1 MILVLAFFSR
11 YRNIPILTVETPP
24 KQSEGS
30 GETFSVDVLISDLGE
45 VLYPA
50 MSLSVNFDSSRLEF
64 LGIAEGN
71 LMTLGDERAD
81 GNSYQLPTWTV
92 NVERSNKIGQ
102 INVMYLDM
110 TGSKY
115 AFSKETMR
123 DENNVVM
130 RLNFKLRGSATKG
143 DVYELS
149 VADAVFAATDEEQSL
164 SSVAGTLR
172 TQNGKVV
179 VGGAK

>member
-1 MILVLAFFSR
+1 MATKIVFNRMISGKFSET
-11 YRNIPILTVETPP
+11 LTGT
-24 KQSEGS
+24 
-30 GETFSVDVLISDLGE
+30 I
-45 VLYPA
+45 
-50 MSLSVNFDSSRLEF
+50 M
-64 LGIAEGN
+64 AEGQFR
-71 LMTLGDERAD
+71 TAKFVDDAK
-81 GNSYQLPTWTV
+81 P
-92 NVERSNKIGQ
+92 
-102 INVMYLDM
+102 
-110 TGSKY
+110 GSKY